1 MIRQNIFSIKQLVR
15 LVLTYL
21 IPQLLFTN
29 IHKHIHFNTITYKQK
44 GKRVEPQI
52 LRLIYATPLIAVT

>member
-1 MIRQNIFSIKQLVR
+1 MIRQNIFSIKQLVQ

-21 IPQLLFTN
+21 IPQLFLQ
-29 IHKHIHFNTITYKQK
+29 IYKHIQFNTITYKQK
-44 GKRVEPQI
+44 GKRVEPQV